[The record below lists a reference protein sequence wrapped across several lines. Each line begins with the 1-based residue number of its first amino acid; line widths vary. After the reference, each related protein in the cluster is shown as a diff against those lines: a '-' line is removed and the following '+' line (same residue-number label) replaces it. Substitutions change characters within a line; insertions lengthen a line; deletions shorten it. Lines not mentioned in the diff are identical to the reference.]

1 MRNKRFLL
9 IAIFSF
15 WFAFGLIGCAST
27 QRFGSSRGT
36 EFRWN
41 GDIAWTIAGDG
52 NSVEIIGFRGNNTDV
67 QIPSK
72 IQDMPVTVI
81 RSTYFLRQMH
91 DYWVFDGVRK
101 ITSVIIPDSVTTIEA
116 RAFEGNQFTNV
127 IIPNGVSII
136 GNRAFANNKLTSI
149 IIPDSVNTIGDEAF
163 ANNQLTSVTI
173 PESVILGNRVFHGN
187 NQLVNR
193 PMSRQEQERV
203 QQRAEQER
211 LRHVEQAR
219 MAEMFRQAG
228 DSTGNL
234 QNTSWSYSQRLNN
247 QHTWRERI
255 DFGNGSFSRQS
266 PDFFGNA
273 VTRTGTF
280 RVSGDTVIFLLEG
293 EYSTGT
299 IVGNSLTVSG
309 GVTGNRVTF
318 NRIQ

>member
-1 MRNKRFLL
+1 V
-9 IAIFSF
+9 
-15 WFAFGLIGCAST
+15 FGLIGCAST

-173 PESVILGNRVFHGN
+173 PESVVLGNRVFHGN

-193 PMSRQEQERV
+193 PMSRQEQEQV
-203 QQRAEQER
+203 QQKAEQER
-211 LRHVEQAR
+211 LRQAEQAR

-228 DSTGNL
+228 NSTGNL
-234 QNTSWSYSQRLNN
+234 QNTSWSYSRNLARG
-247 QHTWRERI
+247 HVWRERI
-255 DFGNGSFSRQS
+255 DFG
-266 PDFFGNA
+266 DGNFNHQTPTLSGGTT
-273 VTRTGTF
+273 TRTGTF

-293 EYSTGT
+293 EYGTGT
-299 IVGNSLTVSG
+299 IVGNTMTTG
-309 GVTGNRVTF
+309 GGFLENNATF